1 MRLFTIIEC
10 DLITYAVDVIEQ
22 FIRFTSIP
30 NWNRYW
36 TDEND
41 WSNCFGRNAVP
52 YIIHFLTI
60 NVFIFVPLFMCFCK
74 YYFFKQVVMSEG
86 GVFYIL

>member
-1 MRLFTIIEC
+1 MRLFTIVEC

-52 YIIHFLTI
+52 YIIHF
-60 NVFIFVPLFMCFCK
+60 
-74 YYFFKQVVMSEG
+74 
-86 GVFYIL
+86 